1 MEKNVI
7 YYLAISFKRYFNNL
21 SLKRIT
27 LVINIKKE
35 NVKKICTCNSLV
47 NSLFNVKLIAKDIQ
61 D

>member
-7 YYLAISFKRYFNNL
+7 EYLTISFKRYFNNL

>member
-7 YYLAISFKRYFNNL
+7 QYLTISFKRYFNNL

-35 NVKKICTCNSLV
+35 KERKCKENMYM
-47 NSLFNVKLIAKDIQ
+47 
-61 D
+61 